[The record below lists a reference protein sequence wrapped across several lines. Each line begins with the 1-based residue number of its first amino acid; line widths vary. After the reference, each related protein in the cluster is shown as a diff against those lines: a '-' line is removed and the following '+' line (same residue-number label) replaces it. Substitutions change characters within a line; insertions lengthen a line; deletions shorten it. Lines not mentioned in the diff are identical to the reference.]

1 MIWKVILASI
11 VVFSLALTGM
21 AVGVILGQKKLKGSC
36 GGLANMKDDQGNP
49 LCTMCETPPDDCPE
63 LSKQAAAHENP
74 TGMNT

>member
-36 GGLANMKDDQGNP
+36 GGLAGMKDELGDP
-49 LCTMCETPPDDCPE
+49 LCSHCETPPDDCPE
-63 LSKQAAAHENP
+63 LNQQKP
-74 TGMNT
+74 VV